1 VNYTFTVTATNAL
14 GDSAA
19 SSASNAV
26 TPATRPDAP
35 TNVIATRGNTTVNLS
50 WIAPVENNG
59 GSIVTDYIIEY
70 KLASG

>member
-1 VNYTFTVTATNAL
+1 MNYTFTVTATNAL

-35 TNVIATRGNTTVNLS
+35 TNVIATRGSTTVNLS